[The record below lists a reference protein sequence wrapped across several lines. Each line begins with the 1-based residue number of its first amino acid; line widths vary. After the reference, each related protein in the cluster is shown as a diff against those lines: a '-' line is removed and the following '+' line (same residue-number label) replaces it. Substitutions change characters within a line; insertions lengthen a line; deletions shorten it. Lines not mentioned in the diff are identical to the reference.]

1 MSVLLQTKTTLL
13 TTTPVVKW
21 AGGKRQLLSEIMQNL
36 PKHFNR
42 YFEPFIGGGALFFS
56 LQPEQGYIS
65 DINEELVNLY
75 KVIQSD
81 VQVLIH
87 ELASHENTEDYFF
100 SIRNIDR
107 TLEYEQWTAVQ
118 KASRFIFL
126 NRTCFNGLYRV
137 NSRGEFNVPYGR
149 YKNPQLVNAE
159 NLVNCAEL
167 LKQTV
172 IAHAD
177 FTAIEA
183 IAKKGDFVYFD
194 PPYMPLTATASFT
207 SYTKEGFDS
216 EMQVKL
222 KALCDAL
229 DKKGVHFLLSNSDV
243 PFIRELYEDYTV
255 KTVFASRAI
264 NASGSGRGKITEVL
278 VRNY

>member
-1 MSVLLQTKTTLL
+1 M
-13 TTTPVVKW
+13 
-21 AGGKRQLLSEIMQNL
+21 
-36 PKHFNR
+36 
-42 YFEPFIGGGALFFS
+42 
-56 LQPEQGYIS
+56 
-65 DINEELVNLY
+65 NEELVNLY

-87 ELASHENTEDYFF
+87 ELASHENTEDYFL
-100 SIRNIDR
+100 SIRNIYR
-107 TLEYEQWTAVQ
+107 TPEYDQWNAVK

-159 NLVNCAEL
+159 NLANCAEL

-177 FTAIEA
+177 FTEIEA

-194 PPYMPLTATASFT
+194 PPYMPLTTTASFT
-207 SYTKEGFDS
+207 AYTKEGFDG
-216 EMQVKL
+216 EMQIKL

-229 DKKGVHFLLSNSDV
+229 DKRGVHFLLSNSDV
-243 PFIRELYEDYTV
+243 PFIRELYGDYTV

-264 NASGSGRGKITEVL
+264 NANGSGRGKITEVL

>member
-13 TTTPVVKW
+13 NTTPVVKW

-36 PKHFNR
+36 PKQFNR
-42 YFEPFIGGGALFFS
+42 YFEPFIGGGALFFT

-81 VQVLIH
+81 VQALID
-87 ELASHENTEDYFF
+87 ELASHENTENYFF

-107 TLEYEQWTAVQ
+107 TPEYENWTAVQ

-149 YKNPQLVNAE
+149 YKNPQLVNVE
-159 NLVNCAEL
+159 NLLNCSEL

-177 FTAIEA
+177 FTAIETMV
-183 IAKKGDFVYFD
+183 KKGDFVYFD
-194 PPYMPLTATASFT
+194 PPYMPLTPTASFT
-207 SYTKEGFDS
+207 AYTKEGFDV
-216 EMQVKL
+216 EMQIKL
-222 KALCDAL
+222 KKLCDAL

-243 PFIRELYEDYTV
+243 PFIRELYDEYTV